1 MGPGRSGAFH
11 AASVGSGV
19 GGCYP
24 VEVSVAPAGED
35 SRAAELLRR
44 LQAQLHAYGSLLV
57 CFSGGIDSTLV
68 LAVAHRQLG
77 ARAIGLTAVSPS
89 LPERDRQEAI
99 RIASE
104 IGARH
109 ELVGSNEMQRPEYV
123 ANGPDRCFHCKTEL
137 YELAEAKRKQWGLRH
152 VANGTNTD
160 DVGDYRP
167 GLEAAKR
174 AAVES
179 PLQLLGFSKQD
190 VRDVARLV
198 GVPSW
203 NKPAAACLS
212 SRLPYGTSVTP
223 ERLRQVEQLEA
234 KLADLG
240 FRQSRVRWH
249 DSIARIEVGGDELVR
264 LADPSVRGLVVEAGR
279 QCGFLYVTADLAG
292 YRVGSHNEALAPR
305 RLPVV

>member
-1 MGPGRSGAFH
+1 
-11 AASVGSGV
+11 VT
-19 GGCYP
+19 
-24 VEVSVAPAGED
+24 VATTGED
-35 SRAAELLRR
+35 PRAAALLRE
-44 LQAQLHAYGSLLV
+44 LQQRIRGYDSLLV

-68 LAVAHRQLG
+68 LAVAHQQLG
-77 ARAIGLTAVSPS
+77 ERAVGLTAVSPS
-89 LPERDRQEAI
+89 LPERDRSEAV
-99 RIASE
+99 RIAAE

-109 ELVGSNEMQRPEYV
+109 ELVASNEMQRPEYV

-137 YELAEAKRKQWGLRH
+137 YDIAESKRSEWGLAH
-152 VANGTNTD
+152 VANGTNAD

-179 PLQLLGFSKQD
+179 PLQTLGFTKQD

-198 GVPSW
+198 GVRSW

-240 FRQSRVRWH
+240 FRQLRVRWH
-249 DSIARIEVGGDELVR
+249 DVIARIEVGGDELMR
-264 LADPSVRGLVVEAGR
+264 LADPTVRDLVVEAGR

-292 YRVGSHNEALAPR
+292 YRVGSHNEALEPR